1 MPHSI
6 LLNLFFSI
14 CSIPHRLISG
24 KSIVMLRLLFDT
36 LTPLQVAQYLCQT
49 ALHEK
54 DKLRLTAL
62 RFLADVM
69 PVFCCDH
76 DTVTSIAKK

>member
-1 MPHSI
+1 
-6 LLNLFFSI
+6 
-14 CSIPHRLISG
+14 
-24 KSIVMLRLLFDT
+24 MLRLLFDT
-36 LTPLQVAQYLCQT
+36 LSLQQVAQYLCQT

-62 RFLADVM
+62 RFLTDVM

-76 DTVTSIAKK
+76 DSITCIAKKYAHYSFDVSPAICC

>member
-1 MPHSI
+1 
-6 LLNLFFSI
+6 
-14 CSIPHRLISG
+14 
-24 KSIVMLRLLFDT
+24 MLRLLFDT
-36 LTPLQVAQYLCQT
+36 LSPLQVAQYLCQT

-62 RFLADVM
+62 RFLGDVM

-76 DTVTSIAKK
+76 DTVTSIAKKYVPRCYALTFYSSIKLASSRF